1 MSVLIHVSATRPRRL
16 AWGMLAVVILVA
28 GLAWGWSVWSQP
40 RLNVLIVTLDTTR
53 ADRIGCY
60 GYQRAL
66 TPVLDGLAQRG
77 VLFEQAY
84 TPAPLTLPAHASLFT
99 GLYPPEHGLRTNG
112 KDALGSE
119 IPTLAT
125 VLKGRGYDTA
135 AFVASFV
142 LDSKFGLERGFQ
154 TYDDDLTGTAPAD
167 EALHRNRPGDVV
179 VDHALRW
186 LEGRTAQPFLCWV
199 HLYDPHAPYVEHQ
212 DLFGEQFKG
221 RPYDAEIAFVDR
233 QVARLLD
240 FLKARQLTD
249 RTLVIV
255 VGDHGEGLE
264 EHLER
269 RHGQMLYQSTM
280 HVPLIVSRP
289 GSLPQ
294 GQRIATPVSLVDLS
308 PTILKFTGGTLPGP
322 ISGQSLSGLMRGQ
335 ALAPRGIY
343 GTTDE
348 PFFESGWSPLRSLT
362 TDKWKYIRTT
372 RPELYD
378 LVADPAETRNLA
390 VEQVAQMQALEQQ
403 LSDLEKTLTQ
413 RQGTAVQLSPAEQRR
428 LASLGYLGGQSGRES
443 VPSTVQLPDIKDMMP
458 HYNALED
465 IRMLI
470 DTDQLDEATRRL
482 KVLTMAAPDYELAE
496 ISLGDVYLRQ
506 RNFDAAT
513 AVYRAVLKRNP
524 ESALA
529 QCHLGDIAEAQGKYA
544 AAMPHYL
551 EALQREPDSAKL
563 HYNLGRILALLGND
577 QEAIPHF
584 ETALELDPGYVF
596 ALVELGTAMVR
607 QGQLAAALEYY
618 ETALQYDANTITAHL
633 NAAMVLSRQ
642 SRNDEAIEHLQRA
655 IQISPQDG
663 QIQYQ
668 LGAFLSALGK
678 KSEAVGYLQTA
689 LKLQPN
695 HAEARELLDKLQEA
709 EPPPK

>member
-1 MSVLIHVSATRPRRL
+1 MSVLIRVFATRTGRL
-16 AWGMLAVVILVA
+16 IGGTLTAVILLA
-28 GLAWGWSVWSQP
+28 GLAWGWVLWRQP
-40 RLNVLIVTLDTTR
+40 RVNVLIVTLDTTR

-60 GYQRAL
+60 GHQGAL
-66 TPVLDGLAQRG
+66 TPVLDGLAERG
-77 VLFEQAY
+77 VLFEHAY

-112 KDALGSE
+112 KDRLGDE

-125 VLKGRGYDTA
+125 VLRGRGYDTA

-154 TYDDDLTGTAPAD
+154 TYDDDMTGTAPAD
-167 EALHRNRPGDVV
+167 EALHRNRNGDVV
-179 VDHALRW
+179 VDQALQW
-186 LEGRTAQPFLCWV
+186 LEGRTDQPFLCWV
-199 HLYDPHAPYVEHQ
+199 HLYDPHAPYVDHQ
-212 DLFGEQFKG
+212 DLFGDQFRD

-233 QVARLLD
+233 QIARLLD
-240 FLKARQLTD
+240 FLKARKLTD
-249 RTLVIV
+249 RTLVVV
-255 VGDHGEGLE
+255 VGDHGEGLD

-308 PTILKFTGGTLPGP
+308 PTILNSTGGTLPGP

-335 ALAPRGIY
+335 ALASRGLY

-348 PFFESGWSPLRSLT
+348 TFLESGWSPLRSLT

-378 LVADPAETRNLA
+378 LIADPHETRNLA
-390 VEQVAQMQALEQQ
+390 GEQAAQMQTLEQQ
-403 LSDLEKTLTQ
+403 LTELEMTLTQ

-443 VPSTVQLPDIKDMMP
+443 VPAATQLPDIKDMMA

-465 IRMLI
+465 IRLLI
-470 DTDQLDEATRRL
+470 DTNQLDEATQRL
-482 KVLTMAAPDYELAE
+482 QALTKAAPEYELAE

-506 RNFDAAT
+506 KKFAEAT
-513 AVYRAVLKRNP
+513 AVYRTVLKRNP

-529 QCHLGDIAEAQGKYA
+529 HCHLGDIAEAQGKFA

-607 QGQLAAALEYY
+607 QGQLAAALEHY
-618 ETALQYDANTITAHL
+618 ETALKYDANTMTAHL

-642 SRNDEAIEHLQRA
+642 NRNDEAVEHLKLA
-655 IQISPQDG
+655 IQINPQDA

-678 KSEAVGYLQTA
+678 QSEAVGYLQTA
-689 LKLQPN
+689 LKLQPE
-695 HAEARELLDKLQEA
+695 HVQARELLDKIQSTER
-709 EPPPK
+709 PPK